1 MFITD
6 LKLQQERLVLRQVH
20 LEYKKLVHD
29 VKAWGDANFF
39 TARRTASIVKIG
51 ACYLLLRRVGRKL
64 NFLTGETKYVPFELW
79 VQFFRYFSG
88 ALSDWEGLVGF
99 GT

>member
-6 LKLQQERLVLRQVH
+6 LKLNQEGLVLGHVH
-20 LEYKKLVHD
+20 LEYEKLVHD
-29 VKAWGDANFF
+29 IKAWGDANFF

-51 ACYLLLRRVGRKL
+51 VCHLLLRRVGREL
-64 NFLTGETKYVPFELW
+64 NFLTGETKYVPFELR

-88 ALSDWEGLVGF
+88 ALSDWEGLMGF